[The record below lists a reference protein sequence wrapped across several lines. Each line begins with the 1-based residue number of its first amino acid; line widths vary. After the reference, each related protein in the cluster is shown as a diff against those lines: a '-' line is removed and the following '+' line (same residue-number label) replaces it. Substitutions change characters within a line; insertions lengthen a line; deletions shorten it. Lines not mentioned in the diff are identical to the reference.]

1 VSIQKKPR
9 ATNLKTKSRS
19 NGETGSNEDVQSKI
33 RIGSSSRLEPHHD
46 RKRSGYAR
54 KQSRQHR
61 TAFRRNSASAVDL
74 RPARLLLAAQRFH
87 RAGHRLASADLQSL
101 GGLGTAWLEMAARLA
116 PLVSAPSGPALAQ

>member
-1 VSIQKKPR
+1 LLAGLSRCGVNSEKAASNKSENQKPKQR
-9 ATNLKTKSRS
+9 RNWER
-19 NGETGSNEDVQSKI
+19 
-33 RIGSSSRLEPHHD
+33 
-46 RKRSGYAR
+46 GYAR